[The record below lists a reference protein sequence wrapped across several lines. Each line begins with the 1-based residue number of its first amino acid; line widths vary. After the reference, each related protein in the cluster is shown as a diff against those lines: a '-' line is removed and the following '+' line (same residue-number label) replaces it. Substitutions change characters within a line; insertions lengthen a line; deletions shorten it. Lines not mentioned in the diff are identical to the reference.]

1 MGKVISGRTL
11 FLQEYQ
17 KEAARERKVMI
28 IGHLIDISRLIF
40 HYS

>member
-1 MGKVISGRTL
+1 MNYLQYLVKV
-11 FLQEYQ
+11 
-17 KEAARERKVMI
+17 KEEARERKVMI